1 MRDAGY
7 ILAGYLLTG
16 GAVATYAISVRLRL
30 RRILRRTRESFPDGG
45 AS

>member
-16 GAVATYAISVRLRL
+16 GVVAGYAASVALRL
-30 RRILRRTRESFPDGG
+30 RRLARRAERGFPDGG
-45 AS
+45 IS

>member
-16 GAVATYAISVRLRL
+16 GAVAAYAFSVRLRL
-30 RRILRRTRESFPDGG
+30 RRVLRRTHESFPDGG
-45 AS
+45 TS